1 MWKNGR
7 HLQEVYCPFL
17 KLRFLRDC
25 RQNFSSISN
34 PEHEA
39 LFSGYTSPPHEGGRE
54 GMVVVVFLFC
64 KKAMGKKCNNGL
76 FLSSW
81 QFAIEAQS
89 QDMRIHC
96 LSEDSNLNHHYMI
109 WLFWVQEVVLLSR
122 KEYKNHVA
130 RRKNK
135 WWHDCLSCKS
145 TYLEQN
151 KAKQLCI
158 RFLTPKLLLS
168 LYHSKHL
175 ISVLTYMLEGL
186 SLLHSHLQLL
196 IFQECKTLLRITAF
210 QDTICPPT
218 NNDFY
223 SLFLALWPCI
233 WLH

>member
-1 MWKNGR
+1 MADTCRKSIA
-7 HLQEVYCPFL
+7 PFL
-17 KLRFLRDC
+17 NLDFSETAGRIFPPFQL
-25 RQNFSSISN
+25 QNMRPFSQGTL
-34 PEHEA
+34 PQTQK
-39 LFSGYTSPPHEGGRE
+39 GGEGG
-54 GMVVVVFLFC
+54 VWWLWVFCFVRRQWE
-64 KKAMGKKCNNGL
+64 KNATTDYF
-76 FLSSW
+76 FLHGNLLLKHR
-81 QFAIEAQS
+81 A
-89 QDMRIHC
+89 RIWEFTAYLRIQTSITTTWFDC
-96 LSEDSNLNHHYMI
+96 SGC
-109 WLFWVQEVVLLSR
+109 R
-122 KEYKNHVA
+122 KLCCWAEKNTKNHVA